1 MENNFT
7 PLQSD
12 ALFTPASAE
21 DYIRP
26 YAAAEQL
33 FQKRKGE
40 LEQRADILANYL
52 PYINDSTPEAKKL
65 YDDAQNKLDMNLQL
79 LGSKGWNLNMEP
91 ILAFKQQYRQTNTLL
106 GKAVTE
112 LEKQRAQDEQQ
123 RAQKGENICISYE
136 LQDGE
141 GNGTGRFTVPNLDN
155 MLRQDVKRYTVDC
168 DDVQQKAMQVTGG
181 AMGRANAAW
190 SRMGETFY
198 ATDPDTGLPLKGP
211 DGKYIKANMPFTT
224 YGTSHST
231 SNEGTIGGIRSSMML
246 EYIMNPEKFQKE
258 IAAYKKDL
266 VRYCGDE
273 QAAKQVVDAFFNGE
287 LRDQLNGVLD
297 QVGYDHQDVP
307 SQKKI
312 NLALMRGLYAASGWK
327 ENKHVSSHWNNT
339 GGGGGRGGGYKE
351 SGPTGFDMTTNL
363 YQPEDKAQSERRSKA
378 LDWFNI
384 DSSKLDSNGEVSYID
399 KLGLKNRGRAYDGKY
414 KNGVSSYQ
422 KLDNIMRRNNSGE
435 SGMKDAVSLFDEKGR
450 LKSKEEFRDLFKE
463 ICSEEYYQK
472 MSGDANVGNVYK
484 NDISDRPTGAT
495 LEEWV
500 FNDQAKTASNL
511 VPATANI
518 GADLG
523 FVVTDAV
530 TSTNRSIEQYTED
543 KLNNF
548 YTNLEKAM
556 MDMYDVPEQKK
567 NEILKDKTGNKWNEF
582 VASNKITKENFIDRA
597 DDVVNEEANTTTD
610 MLTMNYSKD
619 TDYIAQRALAN
630 VQRNEDGDYLLHEIP
645 SDDIPY
651 TFTNIKDTDADGN
664 SYSYKD
670 FKIKASIDPV
680 EVSHDELFGGN
691 GDKSNFEY
699 YIAPNPSQGLV
710 IKNKNTNK
718 QYLVSPAELRNTTF
732 PAGALEQVDAS
743 IKAANKMIYRLKNQM
758 RMCYKQIRRLN
769 EHQGTGDDV
778 QRYQKQIYSLQ
789 GEIDKQVQ
797 VKQQAYQYMSTILN
811 QGLSYS
817 TKPATNGN

>member
-168 DDVQQKAMQVTGG
+168 DDVQQKSMQVTGG

-198 ATDPDTGLPLKGP
+198 ATDPETGLPLKGP

-246 EYIMNPEKFQKE
+246 EYIMNPEKYQKE

-297 QVGYDHQDVP
+297 QVGYDHQDAP

-339 GGGGGRGGGYKE
+339 GGGGGRGGSGKE
-351 SGPTGFDMTTNL
+351 SGSTGFDMTPGL
-363 YQPEDKAQSERRSKA
+363 FQPEDKAQSERRSKA

-414 KNGVSSYQ
+414 KNGVSSHQ
-422 KLDNIMRRNNSGE
+422 KLDQIMRKNNPEE
-435 SGMKDAVSLFDEKGR
+435 SGMKDAVSLFDKNGR

-463 ICSEEYYQK
+463 ICSEEYYNK
-472 MSGDANVGNVYK
+472 MSADANVGNVY
-484 NDISDRPTGAT
+484 NEDVSDRSISRSMKKRRKKVG
-495 LEEWV
+495 
-500 FNDQAKTASNL
+500 L
-511 VPATANI
+511 VSEDWAPATPGQGSEPISHDEYVNQSL
-518 GADLG
+518 DW
-523 FVVTDAV
+523 
-530 TSTNRSIEQYTED
+530 
-543 KLNNF
+543 F
-548 YTNLEKAM
+548 YENLQTAM
-556 MDMYDVPEQKK
+556 MDLYDVSEKEK
-567 NEILKDKTGNKWNEF
+567 IEILNDTTGNKWNEF
-582 VASNKITKENFIDRA
+582 VASNKINKDNFIDRA

-691 GDKSNFEY
+691 GDKANFEY
-699 YIAPNPSQGLV
+699 YVAPNPSQGLV
-710 IKNKNTNK
+710 IRNKNTNK

-732 PAGALEQVDAS
+732 PAGAIEQVDAS

-789 GEIDKQVQ
+789 GEIDRQVQ

>member
-168 DDVQQKAMQVTGG
+168 DDVQQKAMQSTGG

-198 ATDPDTGLPLKGP
+198 ATDPETGLPLKGP

-266 VRYCGDE
+266 IRYCGDE
-273 QAAKQVVDAFFNGE
+273 QAAQQVVDAFFNGE

-339 GGGGGRGGGYKE
+339 GGGGGRGGSYKE
-351 SGPTGFDMTTNL
+351 SGPTGFDMTPGL
-363 YQPEDKAQSERRSKA
+363 FQPEDKSLTKKHMKA

-384 DSSKLDSNGEVSYID
+384 DSSNLNSSGEVNYTD
-399 KLGLKNRGRAYDGKY
+399 NLGLKNRNRPYKGEY

-422 KLDNIMRRNNSGE
+422 KLDQIMRKNNPE
-435 SGMKDAVSLFDEKGR
+435 KSGMKDAVSLFDKNGR

-463 ICSEEYYQK
+463 ICSEEYYNK
-472 MSGDANVGNVYK
+472 MSADANVGNVYN
-484 NDISDRPTGAT
+484 NDISDKSISSSKR
-495 LEEWV
+495 
-500 FNDQAKTASNL
+500 KTP
-511 VPATANI
+511 VPRDNSVPSV
-518 GADLG
+518 DL
-523 FVVTDAV
+523 VTD
-530 TSTNRSIEQYTED
+530 YDTEPMSYD
-543 KLNNF
+543 EYVNHSLDSF
-548 YTNLEKAM
+548 YRNLQTAM
-556 MDMYDVPEQKK
+556 IDLYDVSEKERT
-567 NEILKDKTGNKWNEF
+567 EILNDTTGKKWNEF
-582 VASNKITKENFIDRA
+582 VASNKINKDNFIDRA
-597 DDVVNEEANTTTD
+597 DDVVNESTNTTTD

-630 VQRNEDGDYLLHEIP
+630 VQRNEDGDYLLHEIL

-680 EVSHDELFGGN
+680 KVSHDELFGAN
-691 GDKSNFEY
+691 GDKANFEY
-699 YIAPNPSQGLV
+699 YVAPNPSQGLV
-710 IKNKNTNK
+710 IRNKNTNK

-732 PAGALEQVDAS
+732 PAGAIEQVDAS
-743 IKAANKMIYRLKNQM
+743 IKAANKMISRLKNQI
-758 RMCYKQIRRLN
+758 RTCYKQIRRLN

>member
-198 ATDPDTGLPLKGP
+198 ATDPNTGLPLKGP

-297 QVGYDHQDVP
+297 QVGYDHQDAP
-307 SQKKI
+307 SQNKI

-351 SGPTGFDMTTNL
+351 SGPTGFDTTTNL

-414 KNGVSSYQ
+414 KNGVSSHQ
-422 KLDNIMRRNNSGE
+422 KLDQIMRKNNPEE
-435 SGMKDAVSLFDEKGR
+435 SGMKDAVSLFDKNGR

-463 ICSEEYYQK
+463 ICSEEYYNK
-472 MSGDANVGNVYK
+472 MSADANVGNVYNEDVSDRSISRSMK
-484 NDISDRPTGAT
+484 KRRKKVGLVQEDWTPATPGQGSEPISDDEYVNQS
-495 LEEWV
+495 LDWFYE
-500 FNDQAKTASNL
+500 NL
-511 VPATANI
+511 QT
-518 GADLG
+518 
-523 FVVTDAV
+523 
-530 TSTNRSIEQYTED
+530 
-543 KLNNF
+543 
-548 YTNLEKAM
+548 AM
-556 MDMYDVPEQKK
+556 MDLYDVSEKEK
-567 NEILKDKTGNKWNEF
+567 TEILNDATGNKWNEF
-582 VASNKITKENFIDRA
+582 VASNKINKDNFIDRA

-691 GDKSNFEY
+691 GDKANFEY
-699 YIAPNPSQGLV
+699 YVAPNPSQGLV
-710 IKNKNTNK
+710 IRNKNTNK

-789 GEIDKQVQ
+789 GEIDRQVQ

>member
-112 LEKQRAQDEQQ
+112 LEKQRAQDDQQ

-297 QVGYDHQDVP
+297 QVGYDHQDAP
-307 SQKKI
+307 SQNKI

-339 GGGGGRGGGYKE
+339 GGGGGRGGSGKE
-351 SGPTGFDMTTNL
+351 SGSTGFDMTPGL
-363 YQPEDKAQSERRSKA
+363 FQPEDKAQSERRSKA

-414 KNGVSSYQ
+414 KNGVSSHQ
-422 KLDNIMRRNNSGE
+422 KLDQIMRKNNPEE
-435 SGMKDAVSLFDEKGR
+435 SGMKDAVSLFDKNGR

-463 ICSEEYYQK
+463 ICSEEYYNK
-472 MSGDANVGNVYK
+472 MSADVNVGNVY
-484 NDISDRPTGAT
+484 NEDVSDRSISRSMKKRRKKVG
-495 LEEWV
+495 
-500 FNDQAKTASNL
+500 L
-511 VPATANI
+511 VSEDWAPATPGQGSEPISHDEYVNQSL
-518 GADLG
+518 DW
-523 FVVTDAV
+523 
-530 TSTNRSIEQYTED
+530 
-543 KLNNF
+543 F
-548 YTNLEKAM
+548 YENLQTAM
-556 MDMYDVPEQKK
+556 MDLYDVSEKEK
-567 NEILKDKTGNKWNEF
+567 IEILNDTTGNKWNEF
-582 VASNKITKENFIDRA
+582 VASNKINKDNFIDRA

-691 GDKSNFEY
+691 GDKANFEY
-699 YIAPNPSQGLV
+699 YVAPNPSQGLV
-710 IKNKNTNK
+710 IRNKNTNK

-732 PAGALEQVDAS
+732 PAGAIEQVDAS

-789 GEIDKQVQ
+789 GEIDRQVQ

>member
-297 QVGYDHQDVP
+297 QVGYDHQDAP
-307 SQKKI
+307 SQNKI

-339 GGGGGRGGGYKE
+339 GGGGGRGGSGKE
-351 SGPTGFDMTTNL
+351 SGSTGFDMTPGL
-363 YQPEDKAQSERRSKA
+363 FQPEDKAQSERRSKA

-399 KLGLKNRGRAYDGKY
+399 KLGLKNRGRDYDGRY
-414 KNGVSSYQ
+414 KNGVSSHQ
-422 KLDNIMRRNNSGE
+422 KLDQIMRKNNPEE
-435 SGMKDAVSLFDEKGR
+435 SGMKDAVSLFDKNGR

-463 ICSEEYYQK
+463 ICSEEYYNK
-472 MSGDANVGNVYK
+472 MSADANVGNVY
-484 NDISDRPTGAT
+484 NEDVSDRSISRSMKKRRKKVG
-495 LEEWV
+495 
-500 FNDQAKTASNL
+500 L
-511 VPATANI
+511 VPEDWTPATPGQGSEPISHDEYVNQSL
-518 GADLG
+518 DW
-523 FVVTDAV
+523 
-530 TSTNRSIEQYTED
+530 
-543 KLNNF
+543 F
-548 YTNLEKAM
+548 YENLQTAM
-556 MDMYDVPEQKK
+556 MDLYDVSEKEK
-567 NEILKDKTGNKWNEF
+567 IEILNDATGNKWNEF
-582 VASNKITKENFIDRA
+582 VASNKINKDNFIDRA

-645 SDDIPY
+645 SDDVPY

-691 GDKSNFEY
+691 GDKANFEY
-699 YIAPNPSQGLV
+699 YVAPNPSQGLV
-710 IKNKNTNK
+710 IRNKNTNK

-743 IKAANKMIYRLKNQM
+743 IKAANKMIYRLKNQI

-789 GEIDKQVQ
+789 GEIDRQVQ